1 MDMQTTGTV
10 IAVKKQW
17 WVKVNRKPVR
27 MHAVDDADF
36 PYIIKVEYHVDD
48 QKYIKR
54 KWINAGE
61 KVPTVGSS
69 VTLLY
74 DNGKPSKA
82 KIL

>member
-17 WVKVNRKPVR
+17 WLKINRKPIR
-27 MHAVDDADF
+27 MHALDGAEF

-48 QKYIKR
+48 QKFIKR
-54 KWINAGE
+54 KWINPGE
-61 KVPTVGSS
+61 KVPTVGNG
-69 VTLLY
+69 VTVLY
-74 DNGKPSKA
+74 DNVKPSKA